1 MAYTLPVT
9 LLQGSVYADFFTI
22 NVVYLRFPSGNLFY
36 LSTELM
42 SKEKRLN
49 QKTKPVQSLFLII
62 HLNYY
67 LVKSPSSSDGKL
79 SIPI

>member
-1 MAYTLPVT
+1 MPI
-9 LLQGSVYADFFTI
+9 FFTI

-49 QKTKPVQSLFLII
+49 QKTKPVQSLFFNNLPE
-62 HLNYY
+62 LLFN
-67 LVKSPSSSDGKL
+67 
-79 SIPI
+79 